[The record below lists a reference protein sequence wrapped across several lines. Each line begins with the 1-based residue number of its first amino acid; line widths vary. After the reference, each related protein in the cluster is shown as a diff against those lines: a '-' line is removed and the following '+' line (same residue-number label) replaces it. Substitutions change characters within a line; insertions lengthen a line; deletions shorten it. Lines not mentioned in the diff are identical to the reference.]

1 MQPALIGADNRPG
14 HRAPGCLFLA
24 AAPPVVYPLNVYPA
38 GPKQS
43 LTAVLRRT
51 LPLRRGA
58 AAAIC
63 DAKLKEPAMALP
75 IRDQIRYWGIVAVV
89 FLLLLWALGNVLLPF
104 LVGGALAYFLD
115 PVADRLERAGLSRVA
130 ATTVISLAAL
140 VLVILLV
147 LAVIPTLV
155 NQLTALV
162 NSAPDITKRLQG
174 FLLERF
180 PDLADSTST
189 IRQTLAEIGTAIQ
202 ARGAEL
208 ANGLLSSALGV
219 ISAIVFIVVVP
230 VVAFYLLLDWDK
242 MVGRIDAMLPRDHA
256 PTIRRLGREID
267 AVLAGFVRGQV
278 SVCLTLGTFYAVA
291 LMAAG
296 LQFGL
301 VVGAIAGAITFIPYV
316 GSIIGGTLAVGL
328 ALFQFWG
335 DWVQIGIVA
344 AIFAFGQFI
353 EGNVLTPRLVGKSV
367 GLHPVWLLFAL
378 SAFGSVF
385 GFVGMLIAVPVA
397 ASLGVLTR
405 FGVQQYQASL
415 LYRGTTESRP
425 SDPPTPTPSPEPRAP
440 DSAPKPAVAPKA
452 RRSRKSP
459 GTGGAGA

>member
-1 MQPALIGADNRPG
+1 
-14 HRAPGCLFLA
+14 
-24 AAPPVVYPLNVYPA
+24 
-38 GPKQS
+38 
-43 LTAVLRRT
+43 
-51 LPLRRGA
+51 
-58 AAAIC
+58 
-63 DAKLKEPAMALP
+63 LKEDAMALP
-75 IRDQIRYWGIVAVV
+75 IRDQIRYWGIAAVV
-89 FLLLLWALGNVLLPF
+89 FLLLLWFLGNVLLPF
-104 LVGGALAYFLD
+104 LVGGAIAYFLD

-130 ATTVISLAAL
+130 ATTVISLVA
-140 VLVILLV
+140 VVMVILLV

-155 NQLTALV
+155 SQLTALV
-162 NSAPDITKRLQG
+162 NSAPDIARKLQG

-189 IRQTLAEIGTAIQ
+189 IRQTLAEIGAAIQ

-208 ANGLLSSALGV
+208 ANGVLSSALGV

-242 MVGRIDAMLPRDHA
+242 MVARVDAMLPLDHA

-267 AVLAGFVRGQV
+267 TVLAGFVRGQV
-278 SVCLTLGTFYAVA
+278 SVCLILGTFYAMA

-335 DWVQIGIVA
+335 DWMQIGIIA
-344 AIFAFGQFI
+344 AIFAAGQFF
-353 EGNVLTPRLVGKSV
+353 EGNVLTPKLVGKSV

-397 ASLGVLTR
+397 AAIGVLTR
-405 FGVQQYQASL
+405 FGVEQYRASL
-415 LYRGTTESRP
+415 LYRGTEALAEAKGQTRAQP
-425 SDPPTPTPSPEPRAP
+425 SEPKLRRQAKASGG
-440 DSAPKPAVAPKA
+440 DSA
-452 RRSRKSP
+452 
-459 GTGGAGA
+459 